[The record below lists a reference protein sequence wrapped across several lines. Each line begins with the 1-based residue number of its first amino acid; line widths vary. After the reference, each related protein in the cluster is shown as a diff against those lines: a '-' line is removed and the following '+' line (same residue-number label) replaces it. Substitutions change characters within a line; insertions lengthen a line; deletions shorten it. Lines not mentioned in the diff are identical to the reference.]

1 MILVIKLNNWWNV
14 VGQTSYL
21 KPTHHTTLDHT
32 VYQVHHTSYTGPHSV
47 SHHTPHIGPHS
58 VSQHTSH
65 SGPHYNTLDHTVY
78 HSTHHT
84 LDHTT
89 THCGWQETIKYHIT
103 DHTVVHWSLVNLI
116 NARAISSHLHT
127 FQNLYHTLLHSTHT
141 PCGAQTI
148 KGSTPQTTYSIVH
161 TT

>member
-1 MILVIKLNNWWNV
+1 MECSGTNLIPQANPTIPHWTTQYIKY
-14 VGQTSYL
+14 T
-21 KPTHHTTLDHT
+21 THHTLDHT
-32 VYQVHHTSYTGPHSV
+32 VYHTIHHTLD
-47 SHHTPHIGPHS
+47 HS

-116 NARAISSHLHT
+116 NARAILSHLHT

-141 PCGAQTI
+141 PCGAHTI